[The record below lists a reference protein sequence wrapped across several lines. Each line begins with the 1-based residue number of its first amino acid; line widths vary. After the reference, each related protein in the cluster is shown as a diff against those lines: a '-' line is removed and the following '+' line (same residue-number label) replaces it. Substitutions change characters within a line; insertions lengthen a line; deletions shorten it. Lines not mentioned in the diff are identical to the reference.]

1 MRKLPLTIRSGA
13 SAPTECANTRPELT
27 PTIGSAMASAERE
40 PTRAPAR
47 VESESVRDQHLGAGG
62 RIVSL
67 AFRRFHQGQ
76 GAQDPA
82 GRLAGLNVGLLGG
95 SPTGVRDCMKDAAQ
109 RAGGESREG
118 NDCLEGL
125 RHLARFGLT
134 PQIAR
139 PLWDWLGAMVMIARP
154 PRRPIDPEAT
164 SQDVRLRLERVLAG
178 ISRR

>member
-67 AFRRFHQGQ
+67 AFQRFHQGEV
-76 GAQDPA
+76 AQDPA
-82 GRLAGLNVGLLGG
+82 GWLAGLNVGLLGG
-95 SPTGVRDCMKDAAQ
+95 SPTGLRDCIKDAAQ
-109 RAGGESREG
+109 RADGESQEA

-125 RHLARFGLT
+125 RHVAPFWSHAAACPTLVG
-134 PQIAR
+134 
-139 PLWDWLGAMVMIARP
+139 LGAMAMIARP
-154 PRRPIDPEAT
+154 PRRPIDLEAT
-164 SQDVRLRLERVLAG
+164 TKDVRLRLERVLAG

>member
-67 AFRRFHQGQ
+67 AFRRFHQGEV
-76 GAQDPA
+76 AQDPA
-82 GRLAGLNVGLLGG
+82 GWLAGLNVGLLGG
-95 SPTGVRDCMKDAAQ
+95 SPTGLRDCIKGAAQ
-109 RAGGESREG
+109 RGDGRSHEG

-125 RHLARFGLT
+125 RHSARFGLT
-134 PQIAR
+134 PQLAR
-139 PLWDWLGAMVMIARP
+139 PLWDWGPWR
-154 PRRPIDPEAT
+154 
-164 SQDVRLRLERVLAG
+164 
-178 ISRR
+178 

>member
-62 RIVSL
+62 RILSP
-67 AFRRFHQGQ
+67 AFWRFHRAKV
-76 GAQDPA
+76 AQNLA
-82 GRLAGLNVGLLGG
+82 GWLAGLNAGLLGG
-95 SPTGVRDCMKDAAQ
+95 SPTEACDCIEDAAQ
-109 RAGGESREG
+109 RVGGESQEG

-134 PQIAR
+134 PQLAR
-139 PLWDWLGAMVMIARP
+139 PLWDWGPWR
-154 PRRPIDPEAT
+154 
-164 SQDVRLRLERVLAG
+164 
-178 ISRR
+178 